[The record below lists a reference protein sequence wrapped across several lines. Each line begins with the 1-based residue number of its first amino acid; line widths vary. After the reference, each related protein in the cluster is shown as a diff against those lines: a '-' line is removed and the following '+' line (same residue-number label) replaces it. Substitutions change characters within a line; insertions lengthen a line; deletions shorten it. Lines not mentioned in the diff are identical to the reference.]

1 MSQENIDF
9 GAYPNDPDSDAIR
22 IAFQKSQN
30 NFTQLFEATILAAGV
45 SNIYAGAGITVNA
58 PTGNVTIT
66 AKIPNITIQTGDSL
80 LVGVSTATTNTATIT
95 SGTTPFVITLA
106 NTITTGNIIATG
118 NLQGTLNV
126 LSSSQPNITSVGTL
140 TELTSA
146 GNITAPNFFG
156 NVIATNIQGNIV
168 APGSNSQVVFNN
180 LGALNAS
187 ANLTFTGTALS
198 VIGNVNASNASLGN
212 TVTANFFVGNIQGRF
227 ANGNSNIAIPSAN
240 GNINFSS
247 AGNAN
252 IVIITGTGANIFGT
266 FNASGNANVG
276 NLGTPGSII
285 SIGNVSGGN
294 LGTGGQVSAIGNG
307 TFGNI
312 QTAGVLSA
320 TSNITGGNLLTSGL
334 LSVTGTASV
343 TGNITSNGNF
353 STSGNIQA
361 NGVISATSTIT
372 GGNILTSGIVS
383 STGTVTAGNVLTSG
397 LISATGNLTGANIRS
412 VGILSATGNLTVA
425 NSSLGNLAVA
435 NFFSGDGGLLTNLVI
450 GTVTF
455 IANGISNVRVFQD
468 GNVTSSVSGNPN
480 IFITTS
486 TGIIS
491 NGTVNDSKGDLRNI
505 PQNAQS
511 GAYTLQ
517 LSDAGKHIS
526 SSAGDINIPAN
537 IFAVGQVV
545 SMFNNSAIAK
555 SIIPAAGVTL
565 YFAGTAATGT
575 RSFAQRGLAT
585 IMCVGTNIFTI
596 IGAGLS

>member
-1 MSQENIDF
+1 MAQQNIDF

-22 IAFQKSQN
+22 VAFQKSQD
-30 NFTQLFEATILAAGV
+30 NFTELFEATILAAGV
-45 SNIYAGAGITVNA
+45 SNIYAGAGLNVNR
-58 PTGNVTIT
+58 PFGNVTIS
-66 AKIPNITIQTGDSL
+66 ANIPNITIQTGDSL

-126 LSSSQPNITSVGTL
+126 LSSSQPNITSLGTL
-140 TELTSA
+140 TGLTST
-146 GNITAPNFFG
+146 GNITAPFFIG
-156 NVIATNIQGNIV
+156 NIVATNIQGTIQASGTNT
-168 APGSNSQVVFNN
+168 QVQFNN
-180 LGALNAS
+180 QGSIAAS

-198 VIGNVNASNASLGN
+198 VIGNVNASNANLGN
-212 TVTANFFVGNIQGRF
+212 TVTANFFVGNINGIF
-227 ANGNSNIAIPSAN
+227 ANGNSNIAIPNAG

-252 IVIITGTGANIFGT
+252 VLIVTGTGANIFGT
-266 FNASGNANVG
+266 LNAGNANVA
-276 NLGTPGSII
+276 NLGTPGII
-285 SIGNVSGGN
+285 SAQGNIIGGNVRTAG
-294 LGTGGQVSAIGNG
+294 LISATGNG

-320 TSNITGGNLLTSGL
+320 TSNITGGNLVTSGI
-334 LSVTGTASV
+334 LSVGSSASI

-353 STSGNIQA
+353 STSGNISA
-361 NGVISATSTIT
+361 NGFISATSNVT
-372 GGNILTSGIVS
+372 GGNILTDGIIS
-383 STGTVTAGNVLTSG
+383 STGTLTSGNVLTSG
-397 LISATGNLTGANIRS
+397 IVSATGNLTGANIRS
-412 VGILSATGNLTVA
+412 NGILSATGNLTVA
-425 NSSLGNLAVA
+425 NASLGNIAVA

-468 GNVTSSVSGNPN
+468 GNVTSSISGSPN
-480 IFITTS
+480 VFITTS

-491 NGTVNDSKGDLRNI
+491 SGTVNDSKGDLRNI

-511 GAYTLQ
+511 ATYTLQ
-517 LSDAGKHIS
+517 ASDAGKHIS

-537 IFAVGQVV
+537 VFTVGQVV
-545 SMFNNSAIAK
+545 SIFNNSTSSK
-555 SIIPAAGVTL
+555 TIIPAAGVTL
-565 YFAGTAATGT
+565 YFAGIGVVGNRT
-575 RSFAQRGLAT
+575 FAQRGLAT
-585 IMCVGTNIFTI
+585 IMCVGANIFTI